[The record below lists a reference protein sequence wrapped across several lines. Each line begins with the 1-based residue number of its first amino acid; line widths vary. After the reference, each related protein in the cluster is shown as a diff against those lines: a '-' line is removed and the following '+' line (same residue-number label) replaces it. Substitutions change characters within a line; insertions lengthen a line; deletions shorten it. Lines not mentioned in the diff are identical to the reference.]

1 MQIKSIRKFLLLVM
15 LFATG
20 NLLSQELGSEM
31 VEVIK
36 QYSPSVNDAFKI
48 REIPTISDTVSQQKR
63 PVNYTIF
70 SVPVAS
76 TFTPAKGRAADIER
90 SRPIKIYDN
99 YATLGVGNFTS
110 VLAELSSNIEV
121 SRTDNF
127 GIFFTHNSSQGGIED
142 VVIEDKF
149 YDTELNLNYTSRQRN
164 MMWKAQAGLEH
175 RLYNWYGLGPSMEA
189 ITPSN
194 YMAQQNYYSGYA
206 GADLRFNDS
215 FFDEI
220 DLDYRFF
227 TDRFSSMEHHVE
239 FRPRFEVPI
248 GEELFNTQLIFDYV
262 TGEFDQDFSSGPP
275 IDYSSMQI
283 GLSSGLVVLRDD
295 LTLNLGAALY
305 YHHDG
310 ANSDSG
316 VYVYPRVSASYRMA
330 GEYFIAYAAIEGDL
344 KNNTY
349 YQFTKDNPFVSP
361 TLQILPTDQQYQ
373 ALVGA
378 KGKLSSSIGYD
389 LRAKFASE
397 DNKALFRANPRIG
410 PTEEEYQKHNSF
422 TVVYDQVNTFS
433 AFGEINFDVNR
444 DFTMRLNGE
453 YFLYDPS
460 DQDEAWNL
468 PDFKAGLFL
477 DYQIGQSW
485 SLGANAYWI
494 GERQDQLTEY
504 GPILEPGPGPGPGPV
519 PVVSTVDLDGYFDL
533 NAKIAYRF
541 NDQLSAF
548 VRGYNLLGDNYER
561 WVDYPVLGLQVLA
574 GITYKFDF

>member
-1 MQIKSIRKFLLLVM
+1 MQINSIRKFLLLVM

-361 TLQILPTDQQYQ
+361 TLLILPTDQQYQ

>member
-1 MQIKSIRKFLLLVM
+1 MQIKSIRKCLLLVM
-15 LFATG
+15 LTTTG

-48 REIPTISDTVSQQKR
+48 REMPAITDTISQQKR
-63 PVNYTIF
+63 PVQYTIF

-76 TFTPAKGRAADIER
+76 TFTPAKGRATDIER

-99 YATLGVGNFTS
+99 YATLGVGNYTS

-121 SRTDNF
+121 NRTDNF
-127 GIFFTHNSSQGGIED
+127 GIFFTHNSSQGGVKD
-142 VVIEDKF
+142 VLIEDKF

-175 RLYNWYGLGPSMEA
+175 RLYNWYGLSPAMEA
-189 ITPSN
+189 MTSPE
-194 YMAQQNYYSGYA
+194 YMAEQNYYSAFA
-206 GADLRFNDS
+206 GADLRFDDA

-227 TDRFSSMEHHVE
+227 GDRFNSVEHHVE
-239 FRPRFEVPI
+239 FRPSFEVPI

-262 TGEFDQDFSSGPP
+262 TGEFEQGFSDDFPL
-275 IDYSSMQI
+275 DYSSMHI

-295 LTLNLGAALY
+295 LTLNLGAAIY
-305 YHHDG
+305 YRHDG

-330 GEYFIAYAAIEGDL
+330 GEYFIAYAAVEGDL
-344 KNNTY
+344 KNNSY

-361 TLQILPTDQQYQ
+361 TLQVLPTDQQYQ

-410 PTEEEYQKHNSF
+410 PNDQEYQKHNSF

-444 DFTMRLNGE
+444 DFALRLNGE

-477 DYQIGQSW
+477 DYQIGESW

-494 GERQDQLTEY
+494 GERKDQLISWS
-504 GPILEPGPGPGPGPV
+504 PLFIDPPRLES
-519 PVVSTVDLDGYFDL
+519 STVNLDGYFDL

-561 WVDYPVLGLQVLA
+561 WVDYPVLGFQVLA